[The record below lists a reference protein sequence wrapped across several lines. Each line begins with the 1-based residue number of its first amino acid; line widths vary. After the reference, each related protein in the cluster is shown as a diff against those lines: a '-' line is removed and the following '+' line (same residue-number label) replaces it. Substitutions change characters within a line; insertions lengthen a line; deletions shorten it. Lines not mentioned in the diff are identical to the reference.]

1 MAKKI
6 TPLSSYFGK
15 HMARWKVNN
24 TVIPARKQE
33 LTVSLDIIDS
43 NGLTH
48 EAGDMRIRIQ
58 VVFMRFNLMG
68 CNSCSRD
75 LLSPCTQCLW
85 FIDYEVG
92 LRERER
98 KTSPMQPTERGTRL
112 IKMDVAQHT
121 QSRRKNNTSCPHF
134 KLGYIK
140 THYLAVAIFKPPL
153 FLCAYNKLLSS

>member
-1 MAKKI
+1 MWVLNTSNGQHPSLVI
-6 TPLSSYFGK
+6 LGSIWQGG
-15 HMARWKVNN
+15 RW
-24 TVIPARKQE
+24 TTQFQARKQE

-43 NGLTH
+43 NGLKH
-48 EAGDMRIRIQ
+48 EAGDMHIRIQ

-68 CNSCSRD
+68 SNSCSRD
-75 LLSPCTQCLW
+75 LLSPCIQCLW

-98 KTSPMQPTERGTRL
+98 KTSPMRPTERGTRL

-121 QSRRKNNTSCPHF
+121 QSHKKNNTS
-134 KLGYIK
+134 YIK
-140 THYLAVAIFKPPL
+140 THYLVVAIFKPPL